1 MHQIEQR
8 MKFCLVGLIPA
19 SLFAQ
24 TLIVGIPSTD
34 VAPKREFALAH
45 ETQANRF
52 QSGGYWNSFTFATYG
67 LGNGYELAASL
78 YGPSRPASPELSLGL
93 GFKKRFSIAG
103 EWAKKRELTVATGAM
118 VPTSFRGNGVGLWA
132 YGLASIRAPKT
143 RTRFTLG
150 PSWGTKQIFGRTVTK
165 AMVGIEQ
172 PLTKKISLVTDWFTG
187 THDLGASIFGVSY
200 QPDPS
205 FLVISG
211 WKMANNA
218 RSGKSAFMVEVAY
231 IFGHKKTH

>member
-1 MHQIEQR
+1 MYRI
-8 MKFCLVGLIPA
+8 LLGLFP
-19 SLFAQ
+19 STLFAQ

-34 VAPKREFALAH
+34 VAPKREFAIAH

-67 LGNGYELAASL
+67 LGNGLELAASL

-93 GFKKRFSIAG
+93 GFKKRFTMSG
-103 EWAKKRELTVATGAM
+103 DWAKRHEWTIATGAM
-118 VPTSFRGNGVGLWA
+118 VPASFRGNGVGIWT
-132 YGLASIRAPKT
+132 YGLTSIRVPKT
-143 RTRFTLG
+143 RTRFTAG
-150 PSWGTKQIFGRTVTK
+150 PSYGTRQIFGRTAVK

-172 PLTKKISLVTDWFTG
+172 PLTKKVSLVTDWFTG

-200 QPDPS
+200 QPS
-205 FLVISG
+205 HSLLVITG

-218 RSGKSAFMVEVAY
+218 ESGKSAFMVEVAY
-231 IFGHKKTH
+231 IFGHKKHE